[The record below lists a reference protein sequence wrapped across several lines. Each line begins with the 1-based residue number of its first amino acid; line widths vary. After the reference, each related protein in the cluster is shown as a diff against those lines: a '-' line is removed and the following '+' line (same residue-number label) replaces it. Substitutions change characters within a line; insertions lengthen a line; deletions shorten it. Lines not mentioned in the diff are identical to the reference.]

1 METGIVQGRAEPA
14 SDRRAGMDLHTIETV
29 VRPKKRS
36 ELPNWADGDACL
48 GGGTWLFSQPQVGT
62 RRLVDL
68 AALEWTPHAIDAH
81 GLTLA
86 ATCTIA
92 QLDRLELPS
101 GWNAAPLVG
110 QCCRALLGSF
120 KIWNVATVGGNIC
133 LALPAGPMIALA
145 TALDAT
151 CTIWSRDGAERTVS
165 ILDFVLAP
173 QRNALA
179 PGEILRSLSMPAA
192 ALARRTAFRRVSLSP
207 NGRSGAL
214 LIGTRGADGAFALTV
229 TASVKRPLRLAFEGL
244 PGRAELVRA
253 LDDAVPEA
261 LYHDDVHGRPDWRRH
276 MTRHFAEEIRGSLDA
291 APSPGAAS

>member
-1 METGIVQGRAEPA
+1 
-14 SDRRAGMDLHTIETV
+14 MDLNTIETV
-29 VRPKKRS
+29 VRPRS
-36 ELPNWADGDACL
+36 RTELPTWADGDACL
-48 GGGTWLFSQPQVGT
+48 GGGTWLFSEPQVGM

-68 AALEWTPHAIDAH
+68 AALGWVPHAVDAE

-92 QLDRLELPS
+92 RLDRLELPPH
-101 GWNAAPLVG
+101 WNAAPLVS

-120 KIWNVATVGGNIC
+120 KIWNVATVGGNVC

-151 CTIWSRDGAERTVS
+151 CTIWSADGTERDLPV
-165 ILDFVLAP
+165 LDFVLAP

-192 ALARRTAFRRVSLSP
+192 ALARRTAFRRISLSP

-229 TASVKRPLRLAFEGL
+229 TASVKRPLRLAFDGL
-244 PGRAELVRA
+244 PGPAELVRA
-253 LDDAVPEA
+253 LDEA
-261 LYHDDVHGRPDWRRH
+261 IPDSLYHDDVHGRPDWRRH

-291 APSPGAAS
+291 APSLGAAS